1 LPAFQNV
8 VTFNNMTK
16 ILLIVLGGGIG
27 SLLRY
32 LTYQLASGF
41 YQGNFPLG
49 TLFVNAIGSL
59 VIGIL
64 WGMYEQ
70 DGLSENTKG
79 FVFIG
84 VLGGFT
90 TFSAFALETHS
101 LFGGGEFK
109 LVILNILLNNL
120 LAISMVFLG
129 YIFSKSL
136 LSISK

>member
-1 LPAFQNV
+1 
-8 VTFNNMTK
+8 MTK
-16 ILLIVLGGGIG
+16 VLLIVLGGGIG

-32 LTYQLASGF
+32 LTYQLTSGF
-41 YQGNFPLG
+41 YHGNFPLG
-49 TLFVNAIGSL
+49 TLLINVIGSL
-59 VIGIL
+59 AIGII

-70 DGLSENTKG
+70 NGLSENTKG
-79 FVFIG
+79 FVFMG

-90 TFSAFALETHS
+90 TFSTFALETHS

-109 LVILNILLNNL
+109 LVMLNILLNNF